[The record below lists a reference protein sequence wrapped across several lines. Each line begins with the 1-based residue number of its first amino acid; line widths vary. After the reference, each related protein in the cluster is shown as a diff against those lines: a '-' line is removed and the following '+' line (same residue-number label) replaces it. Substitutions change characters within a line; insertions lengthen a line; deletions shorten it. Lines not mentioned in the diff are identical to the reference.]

1 MLSDKEQKKVFKKH
15 AQENPEKYYPV
26 RVLENKGFTRKQCPI
41 CNNFF
46 WSRHSET
53 CGDPNCSGGFNFI
66 GNSPAKRKLDYLGVW
81 KEFSKMFKKFGYTPI
96 QRYPVAARWRDDTD
110 FVQASIYDFQPY
122 VVNGSIKPPANPLT
136 VPQFCL
142 RFNDIDNVGITG
154 SHYTG
159 FVMIGQHAFYPPDKY
174 NQEQYFMDIGEW
186 LNKGLGLSDD
196 EITFHEDAWAGGGNF
211 GPSIEFYSRGLEL
224 GNQVYMMFEQ
234 TEGGGRELKLK
245 VLDMGMGQERN
256 AWFTKGVA
264 TSYES
269 TFPTVMDFLEKKTKI
284 KVKDSL
290 MKKYLPYAP
299 LLNVDETED
308 IDKAWKEVSKKSG
321 IGLNNLRENVLP
333 LSAMYSIAEHTR
345 SLLFALND
353 GVLPSNV
360 GGGYNLRVILRRAL
374 KFIDEH
380 KWDIDMGDLCE
391 LHAKYLKPQYPEL
404 INNLDEIREILNI
417 EKEKYEGTKIRSKD
431 IIQKIKNK
439 KLKDEDLVRLYDT
452 EGIQPEMLGVKT
464 PDNFYM
470 KVSELHQKSKKIE
483 EREEGVS
490 MYYDIPATK
499 RLYYDDNIKEF
510 KAIVL
515 NHIDDCI
522 ILDKTAFY
530 PTSGGQEHDTGYIGD
545 SKVIDVKKEGDLII
559 HKVDRILVNEGQEVN
574 CKIDWD
580 RRKQLTQ
587 NHSAVHVINGSSRKI
602 LGDHVWQAGSEVK
615 EEKARLDIT
624 HYSQLTPEQT
634 KEIEDEA
641 NNIIKKKLEVKK
653 MVLPRNVAEKRY
665 GFRLYQGGAVPGE
678 EIRVL
683 NIKNFDV
690 EACGGTHVNN
700 TSEIKLIKIIKTSK
714 ISDGVVRIELVAGD
728 KAVEFDKKEENLLK
742 ETAKILNVKPEE
754 VPARAEEL
762 FEKWKLSKKGSKVEK
777 LNIKKVFKGDIKE
790 ILNETA
796 KIFKTQIDYVPK
808 TAERFLKEIKF

>member
-26 RVLENKGFTRKQCPI
+26 RVLENKGFTRKQCPV

-53 CGDPNCSGGFNFI
+53 CGDPNCSGGFKFI
-66 GNSPAKRKLDYLGVW
+66 GNSPAKRKLDYLDIW

-174 NQEQYFMDIGEW
+174 NQEQYFIDIGEW

-308 IDKAWKEVSKKSG
+308 INKAWKEVSKKSG
-321 IGLNNLRENVLP
+321 IGLHSLRENVLP

-374 KFIDEH
+374 KFIDEY

-417 EKEKYEGTKIRSKD
+417 EKEKYEGTKIRSKE

-439 KLKDEDLVRLYDT
+439 KLGDEELVRLYDT

-483 EREEGVS
+483 EKEEGIS

-499 RLYYDDNIKEF
+499 KLYYEDIKEF
-510 KAIVL
+510 KSIVL

-559 HKVDRILVNEGQEVN
+559 HKVDRILVNEGQEVT

-587 NHSAVHVINGSSRKI
+587 NHSAVHVINGSARKL
-602 LGDHVWQAGSEVK
+602 LGDHIWQAGSEVK
-615 EEKARLDIT
+615 EDKARLDIT

-641 NNIIKKKLEVKK
+641 NKIIKKKLEVKK
-653 MVLPRNVAEKRY
+653 MVLSKNIAEKRY

-700 TSEIKLIKIIKTSK
+700 TSEIKLVKIIKTSK

-762 FEKWKLSKKGSKVEK
+762 FEKWKLSKKGNKVEK

-808 TAERFLKEIKF
+808 TAERFLKELKF